1 MHTLILPLK
10 VTDKEDALLNK
21 RFNLLARE
29 HNILVKH
36 AKFLL
41 KRIHEN
47 KWYQKN
53 LTILVSTNKRI
64 EEIEKYL
71 ADSKT
76 EKVVIKALKAELKE
90 KKALSKQI
98 STELSD
104 YRERIGLT
112 KTDLEKYAKKFQ
124 NKYKHHISSHISQN
138 GALYGLVLKK
148 YYSMVRKIF
157 ILKNLTI

>member
-112 KTDLEKYAKKFQ
+112 KTGLEKYAKKVQ

-138 GALYGLVLKK
+138 GALYGLVLIKS
-148 YYSMVRKIF
+148 YSMVQKTF
-157 ILKNLTI
+157 IIKNSMI

>member
-1 MHTLILPLK
+1 MHTLILPIK
-10 VTDKEDALLNK
+10 VTSKDDAVLNK

-41 KRIHEN
+41 KRVRNN

-71 ADSKT
+71 ADHKT

-90 KKALSKQI
+90 KKAL
-98 STELSD
+98 
-104 YRERIGLT
+104 
-112 KTDLEKYAKKFQ
+112 
-124 NKYKHHISSHISQN
+124 N
-138 GALYGLVLKK
+138 
-148 YYSMVRKIF
+148 
-157 ILKNLTI
+157 